1 MNTPYS
7 YRLKRLGVIV
17 AAALAAS
24 ASSFGSANQPGF
36 TNDLADL
43 SLEQLMQVKVT
54 SVSKRP
60 ETLGGAAAAIHL
72 VTNDDVRRGGYR
84 NVVDSLRYV
93 PGMQVAQI
101 NSHTWGISARGFNN
115 EYGTKLLVMLDGRSV
130 YTPLNAGV
138 FWDTVDLMLEDL
150 ERMFHEMPHR

>member
-1 MNTPYS
+1 
-7 YRLKRLGVIV
+7 
-17 AAALAAS
+17 
-24 ASSFGSANQPGF
+24 
-36 TNDLADL
+36 
-43 SLEQLMQVKVT
+43 MQVKVT

-150 ERMFHEMPHR
+150 ERIEVVRGPGGTLWGANAVNGVINITTKSAHDT